1 MRTETECPP
10 LFETPELLARESFLQ
25 SVEINQNFKRLEAH
39 VHQLR
44 VLTFW
49 IGFFMCLYAGF
60 TFIASVIYWLAAHV
74 TVRVV

>member
-39 VHQLR
+39 VHQLH

-49 IGFFMCLYAGF
+49 IGFLICLFAGF
-60 TFIASVIYWLAAHV
+60 TFIASVIQWLAAHV
-74 TVRVV
+74 TVQVV